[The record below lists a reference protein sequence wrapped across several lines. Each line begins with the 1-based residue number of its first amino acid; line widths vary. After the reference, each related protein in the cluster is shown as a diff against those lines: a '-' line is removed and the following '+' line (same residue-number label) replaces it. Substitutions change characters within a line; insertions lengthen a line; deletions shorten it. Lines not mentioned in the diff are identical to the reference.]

1 MAGPMTKGELR
12 IMRALWKLGRGSVN
26 DVVAALGK
34 PELAYTTVL
43 TMLRILEQKGF
54 ANRELDGRA
63 HVYVP
68 AVAEQDVAK
77 SAIGEVVKS
86 FFPDRKTELA
96 LALIADARPS
106 KAEIARLKSLIAR
119 YEGKES

>member
-1 MAGPMTKGELR
+1 MTKAELR
-12 IMRALWKLGRGSVN
+12 IMRVLWKLGRGSVN

-34 PELAYTTVL
+34 PTLAYTTVL

-63 HVYVP
+63 HLYV
-68 AVAEQDVAK
+68 AAIAEKDAAK

-106 KAEIARLKSLIAR
+106 QDELDRLKALIAR
-119 YEGKES
+119 YEGKTK